1 MAACFFVYILADRPR
16 GVLYVGVTNDIGRRI
31 WEHKARVAPG
41 FTSKYGVTRL
51 VFYEEYASI
60 LEARARERSLKK
72 WRRAWK
78 FELVEKVNPT
88 WSDLAAD
95 VSL

>member
-78 FELVEKVNPT
+78 FELVEKVNPE
-88 WSDLAAD
+88 WNDLAAD
-95 VSL
+95 LSP

>member
-1 MAACFFVYILADRPR
+1 MEAHLFVYILANRPR
-16 GVLYVGVTNDIGRRI
+16 GVLYVGVINDIARRI

-51 VFYEEYASI
+51 VYDEEYASI
-60 LEARARERSLKK
+60 LEARAREGSLKK
-72 WRRAWK
+72 WRRPWK